1 MSKFDLVCEHEFDKL
16 ALAGLS
22 LLGIFVGSL
31 GGGILAD
38 KFGRKTALIY
48 GVTLTVP
55 QIFLAGFAPNYWI
68 FAGLRYRI
76 LLTKYDRSISV
87 LIIEIQVWVLCDFSP
102 NLDLGTLHDIGNVWK
117 EVQTFCFF
125 H

>member
-16 ALAGLS
+16 ALAGLT
-22 LLGIFVGSL
+22 LLGIFVGCL

-38 KFGRKTALIY
+38 KFGRKTALIC

-68 FAGLRYRI
+68 FAGLRYLEFTHKI
-76 LLTKYDRSISV
+76 
-87 LIIEIQVWVLCDFSP
+87 
-102 NLDLGTLHDIGNVWK
+102 
-117 EVQTFCFF
+117 
-125 H
+125 